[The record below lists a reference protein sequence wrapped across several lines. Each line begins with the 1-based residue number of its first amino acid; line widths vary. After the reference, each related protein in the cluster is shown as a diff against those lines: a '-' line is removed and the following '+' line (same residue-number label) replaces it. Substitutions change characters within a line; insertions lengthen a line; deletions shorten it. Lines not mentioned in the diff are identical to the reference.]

1 MSTLVIQ
8 SHRTPLPAPWL
19 RPCLESVRGWAIRNN
34 FEYRF
39 LGDEIFSSL
48 SGDVLQ
54 KTAHRLQA
62 ASDLARL
69 IALQGALDEG
79 FETVVW
85 CDADFLV
92 FAPEALSLPEDSYGL
107 GREVWVQ
114 TGPSKLR
121 VHVKVHNAF
130 MFFRRG
136 NPFLDFYRH
145 AAQRLLEAHEGPMVP
160 QFVGPKFLSAIHN
173 IVTCPVVEEAAMFSP
188 ATTRALLGGGGPA
201 LELML
206 AKSTRTPAGANL
218 CSSLAD
224 NGEIGD
230 DELARAVRLLLDHGS
245 IPRY

>member
-8 SHRTPLPAPWL
+8 SHRTPLPAAWL
-19 RPCLESVRGWAIRNN
+19 QPCLDSVRDWAKDNN

-39 LGDEIFSSL
+39 LDDEIFSPLPESI
-48 SGDVLQ
+48 LQ
-54 KTAHRLQA
+54 KTADRLQA

-79 FETVVW
+79 CETVIW

-92 FAPEALSLPEDSYGL
+92 FAPHALSLPANSYGL

-114 TGPSKLR
+114 PGSGKLR

-145 AAQRLLEAHEGPMVP
+145 AAQRMLEAHEGPMVP
-160 QFVGPKFLSAIHN
+160 QFVGPKFLTAIHN
-173 IVTCPVVEEAAMFSP
+173 ILTCPVVEEAAMFSP
-188 ATTRALLGGGGPA
+188 ATTRALLAGGGPA
-201 LELML
+201 LDLLL
-206 AKSTRTPAGANL
+206 AKSIRPPAGANL

-224 NGEIGD
+224 NGELSEGD
-230 DELARAVRLLLDHGS
+230 LEQAVDSLLARGS
-245 IPRY
+245 VVA

>member
-8 SHRTPLPAPWL
+8 SHRTPLPAAWL
-19 RPCLESVRGWAIRNN
+19 QPCLDSVRDWAKDNN

-39 LGDEIFSSL
+39 LDDEIFSPLPESI
-48 SGDVLQ
+48 LQ
-54 KTAHRLQA
+54 KTADRLQA

-79 FETVVW
+79 CETVIW

-92 FAPEALSLPEDSYGL
+92 FAPHALSLPANSYGL

-114 TGPSKLR
+114 PGSGKLR

-145 AAQRLLEAHEGPMVP
+145 AAQRMLEAHEGPMVP

-173 IVTCPVVEEAAMFSP
+173 MLTCPVVEEAAMFSP
-188 ATTRALLGGGGPA
+188 ATTRALLAGGGPA
-201 LELML
+201 LDLLL
-206 AKSTRTPAGANL
+206 AKSIRPPAGANL
-218 CSSLAD
+218 CSSLTD
-224 NGEIGD
+224 NGELSEGELEQAVD
-230 DELARAVRLLLDHGS
+230 RLLARGS
-245 IPRY
+245 IVA

>member
-8 SHRTPLPAPWL
+8 SHRTPLAAAWL
-19 RPCLESVRGWAIRNN
+19 QPCLDSVRDWADRSN

-39 LGDEIFSSL
+39 LGDEIFSPL
-48 SGDVLQ
+48 PENILQ
-54 KTAHRLQA
+54 KTADRLPA

-69 IALQGALDEG
+69 IALQAALDEG
-79 FETVVW
+79 FDTVVW

-92 FAPEALSLPEDSYGL
+92 FAPDALSLPRDSYGL

-114 TGPSKLR
+114 PGAGKLR
-121 VHVKVHNAF
+121 AHVKVHNAF

-145 AAQRLLEAHEGPMVP
+145 AAQRMLETHEGPMVP

-173 IVTCPVVEEAAMFSP
+173 MVKCPVVEEAAMFSP

-201 LELML
+201 LDLML
-206 AKSTRTPAGANL
+206 AKSIRAPAGANL
-218 CSSLAD
+218 CSSLAHS
-224 NGEIGD
+224 GELEEA
-230 DELARAVRLLLDHGS
+230 ELERLVRLLLCRGS
-245 IPRY
+245 VLI

>member
-8 SHRTPLPAPWL
+8 SHRTPLPAAWL
-19 RPCLESVRGWAIRNN
+19 QPCLDSVRGWARGNN

-39 LGDEIFSSL
+39 LGDEIFSPL
-48 SGDVLQ
+48 PEAILQ
-54 KTAHRLQA
+54 KTADRLQA

-79 FETVVW
+79 CETVIW

-92 FAPEALSLPEDSYGL
+92 FAPHALSLPANSYGL

-114 TGPSKLR
+114 PGSGKLR

-145 AAQRLLEAHEGPMVP
+145 AAQRMLEAHEGPMVP

-173 IVTCPVVEEAAMFSP
+173 MLTCPVVEEAAMFSP
-188 ATTRALLGGGGPA
+188 ATTRALLAGGGPA
-201 LELML
+201 LDLLL
-206 AKSTRTPAGANL
+206 AKSIRPPAGANL

-224 NGEIGD
+224 NGELSEGD
-230 DELARAVRLLLDHGS
+230 LEQAVDSLLARGS
-245 IPRY
+245 VVA